1 MTFFGRDLV
10 LRRALDKQWL
20 SPGQLETART
30 ELKRQPEA
38 AGSTLELIR
47 RLVANG
53 ALTPR
58 QVAELQAEVLGL
70 DVLEPDPAKISPE
83 VLALVAREFARRHA
97 LLPIDR
103 RAGVMRVAVCDPF
116 ETDGT
121 DSLAHLLGCE
131 ISTGVVPEDVFESV
145 FTILY
150 GPAKVPTAGA
160 HEESYGER
168 PESMT
173 ARAGVAEDENDAPV
187 IQLVQGFI
195 AEALARRAS
204 DIHLEPLA
212 GRFRVRYRVD
222 GLLVDAGGPPRALHP
237 AVISRV
243 KIMANLSIAEKRLPQ
258 DGRIQLSG
266 QGRAIDLRVASLPTV
281 HGETMVLRVLD
292 RAARQPGLDDLG
304 LAAGDRSTLERLI
317 CLPDGIVL
325 VTGPTGSGKT
335 TTLYGCLQHLNQP
348 DRKIITVEDPVE
360 YQLTGINQVPVRTE
374 TGMTFAA
381 ALRAMLRQAPNGVRV
396 GEIRDLETAEI
407 ALHASLTGHMV
418 FSTLHTNDAPGA
430 VARMADLGVKP
441 FLLAA
446 SLRAVVAQRL
456 VRKVCRQCG
465 ERYRPGPAE
474 WQGLGL
480 AGLPPREVEFTR
492 GPGCL
497 ACQGTGYHG
506 RIGLFEIFL
515 INEAVQQVI
524 HERVSPVRLRGM
536 ARAQGLGT
544 LRADGIRKVSAGLTT
559 SEEVVSMTP
568 GDS

>member
-1 MTFFGRDLV
+1 MTYFGRDLL

-30 ELKRQPEA
+30 KLNRQPEA
-38 AGSTLELIR
+38 AGTTLELIR
-47 RLVANG
+47 RLVADG
-53 ALTPR
+53 VLTPR
-58 QVAELQAEVLGL
+58 QVAELQAELLDL
-70 DVLEPDPAKISPE
+70 DVLEPDPANISPE
-83 VLALVAREFARRHA
+83 ILALVPREFARRHA
-97 LLPIDR
+97 LLPINK
-103 RAGVMRVAVCDPF
+103 RAGVVRVAVCDPF
-116 ETDGT
+116 DTDGI
-121 DSLAHLLGCE
+121 DSLAHLLGCGVR
-131 ISTGVVPEDVFESV
+131 TGVLPEDVFESV
-145 FTILY
+145 FPKLY
-150 GPAKVPTAGA
+150 GPATAPASAA
-160 HEESYGER
+160 HDASYGER

-173 ARAGVAEDENDAPV
+173 AQVGVAEDENDAPV

-195 AEALARRAS
+195 AAALARRAS

-266 QGRAIDLRVASLPTV
+266 SGRAIDLRVASLPTV

-292 RAARQPGLDDLG
+292 RGARQPGLDALG
-304 LAAGDRSTLERLI
+304 LTAADRGTLEQLI
-317 CLPDGIVL
+317 SLPDGMVL

-360 YQLTGINQVPVRTE
+360 YQLTGINQVPVRSE
-374 TGMTFAA
+374 TGLTFAA
-381 ALRAMLRQAPNGVRV
+381 ALRAMLRQAPNVVMV

-456 VRKVCRQCG
+456 VRKVCRQC
-465 ERYRPGPAE
+465 EQHYRPGQAE
-474 WQGLGL
+474 WQALGL
-480 AGLPPREVEFTR
+480 AGLPPREVEFAR
-492 GPGCL
+492 GQGCP

-515 INEAVQQVI
+515 INEAVQQLI
-524 HERVSPVRLRGM
+524 HERVSPVRLRGW
-536 ARAQGLGT
+536 AREQGLGT